1 MDDSVLTKTKR
12 FFRKND
18 FTFRLVLFIIV
29 VAAAVYGFLQGDTL
43 LKIFTMLAVG
53 TMLASFLS
61 HYVFNFFYGEGY
73 KLAYVLNEI
82 LYLFIGI
89 PIMLIV
95 IGYLPLSFY
104 ISFFASEDSST
115 WIVPMLI
122 GIMVS
127 LQVLSFFYIIRH
139 RGKEMGK
146 NIWQLVKYLFDF
158 KTRAEEQRKHRER
171 AEQIDDFYEGMKQVK
186 SRVEKRM
193 EESTVGFSEYEW
205 KSSKGM
211 QIQEQICWSCRTVNS
226 AEAIVCQK
234 CGVRLK
240 TD

>member
-1 MDDSVLTKTKR
+1 MDDTVLTKTKR

-18 FTFRLVLFIIV
+18 LTFRLVLFIIV
-29 VAAAVYGFLQGDTL
+29 VAAAVYGFLQGDSL

-53 TMLASFLS
+53 TMVVSFLS

-73 KLAYVLNEI
+73 KLAYVINEI
-82 LYLFIGI
+82 LYLFLGI

-104 ISFFASEDSST
+104 ISFFANENSST
-115 WIVPMLI
+115 WIVPTLI
-122 GIMVS
+122 AIMVT
-127 LQVLSFFYIIRH
+127 LQVLSFLYIIRR
-139 RGKEMGK
+139 RGKEMGR
-146 NIWQLVKYLFDF
+146 NIIQLIKYLFDF

-171 AEQIDDFYEGMKQVK
+171 ADQIDKFYEGMSHVK
-186 SRVEKRM
+186 ERVESKM
-193 EESTVGFSEYEW
+193 EESAVGFSEYEW
-205 KSSKGM
+205 KSSKGVK
-211 QIQEQICWSCRTVNS
+211 IVEQVCWNCKTVNTADS
-226 AEAIVCQK
+226 LVCQK